1 MVAVGEEDDGVC
13 RVMSVGGVK
22 DELHAGNTHLEAE
35 GCLLGGISIRG
46 RHNQACDR
54 GC

>member
-1 MVAVGEEDDGVC
+1 MC
-13 RVMSVGGVK
+13 NVMREGGVK
-22 DELHAGNTHLEAE
+22 DELNAGNTDLEAE